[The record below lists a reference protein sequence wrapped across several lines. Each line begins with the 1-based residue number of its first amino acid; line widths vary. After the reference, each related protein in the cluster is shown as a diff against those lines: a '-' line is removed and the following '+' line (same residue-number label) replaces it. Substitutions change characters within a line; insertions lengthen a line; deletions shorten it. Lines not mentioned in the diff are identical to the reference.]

1 MNLRGAVAAL
11 AGGVG
16 LVIGVVGVAAV
27 GAAALIALGVPADG
41 RADDAPPAAAP
52 APPAKVGQE
61 PELVVA
67 LNLADPALQAGVIR
81 GREVV
86 LARGLEVELA
96 RLIAERLGVPRIR
109 FVAVRSTTRL
119 LTASADWDIAL
130 AAVEPGRLANSA
142 AELSASYLATDQ
154 AVLLR
159 RSTSRPRKLADL
171 RTRQLCAVTGTNG
184 AKAIAALAPK
194 SPAIRVAGDERLLQ
208 LVQTGACDAAVVD
221 AIKAG
226 RLVEGRKVL
235 VGPFAARI
243 RFGDGLV
250 VATSRASSIPG
261 PAVDRVV
268 RRLRVNGTLSRLAR
282 FWLGVDPAALPVLR

>member
-1 MNLRGAVAAL
+1 MTRPLLPRRRHRRRS
-11 AGGVG
+11 
-16 LVIGVVGVAAV
+16 
-27 GAAALIALGVPADG
+27 G
-41 RADDAPPAAAP
+41 RP
-52 APPAKVGQE
+52 

-81 GREVV
+81 GRDVV

-142 AELSASYLATDQ
+142 AELSTSYLATDQ

-159 RSTSRPRKLADL
+159 RSTVEAPQARRAADAPTL
-171 RTRQLCAVTGTNG
+171 RRHGDERGEGDSGACARSHLRS
-184 AKAIAALAPK
+184 A
-194 SPAIRVAGDERLLQ
+194 SPGNERLLQ

-250 VATSRASSIPG
+250 VATSRLSSIPG

-268 RRLRVNGTLSRLAR
+268 HRLRVNGTLSRLAR